1 MQKCICRA
9 KAKVHDF
16 TPKSWGLASDFI
28 GSYSN
33 EKLWWG
39 ILQQMFWSFGPL
51 LPESAFSIFSSKKNK
66 KIKIGQNTYQRFVF
80 FSLPV
85 GSMESKASKVQLIDL
100 CSSNKIGVDI
110 NNWMIIALKYWST
123 GKSTGG

>member
-51 LPESAFSIFSSKKNK
+51 LPESAFSIFIKKEQENK
-66 KIKIGQNTYQRFVF
+66 NRAKYLSTICF
-80 FSLPV
+80 FLTASW
-85 GSMESKASKVQLIDL
+85 SMESKASKVQLIDL

>member
-1 MQKCICRA
+1 M
-9 KAKVHDF
+9 
-16 TPKSWGLASDFI
+16 
-28 GSYSN
+28 
-33 EKLWWG
+33 
-39 ILQQMFWSFGPL
+39 

-80 FSLPV
+80 FLTASW
-85 GSMESKASKVQLIDL
+85 SMESKASKVQLIDL